1 MGNQKNSNFTI
12 FYLSSEGKKLAEKLR
27 ILLKKAE
34 ISKLKK
40 ELIAE
45 KWQKGN
51 ILIFIMALGIVI
63 RQITEFVKSKKE
75 DPGVLVINETGKF
88 VIPLLGGHS
97 AEVNKIAQKLADF
110 TSAEPVIT
118 TASDSKA
125 LPALD
130 LWIKRMGL
138 ISKNPE
144 ILPKIMAIFNERRY
158 LKVYKETN
166 FKIPLFNFAKE
177 VDNYRE
183 AEVIITNKSLGDL
196 KTQLI
201 LIAPNLWVGLGF
213 HEGITEKEIEIA
225 INKVFK
231 EKNLDILALKGIAT
245 LEKKAKYLPLKTFCQ
260 NKKLILLG
268 FNKDEL
274 QKKEACTPSKKVFQ
288 AVEVYSVSEQSALV
302 ASKGALLIPKRILK
316 NITIAVAEEIY
327 RIPGKLYIVGTGPG
341 KIEYLTLK
349 ALTIL
354 REAEVVVGYKTYLK
368 FLEKLLPGK
377 EIYNF
382 SMTEEIKRAKKA
394 IEEALKGK
402 IVALI
407 SGGDPGIYGM
417 AGLVL
422 EILGKNNL
430 SLEVEIIP
438 GISALNA
445 CSALIGAPLMNDFA
459 VISLSD
465 RLTPWE
471 EIKKKLNII
480 SQADLP
486 IVIYNPR
493 SKRRKI
499 QLSEAKKIIL
509 QYRKETIPVAVVCSA
524 MRDSQKIYFTTL
536 GELDE
541 NLVDM
546 KSTIIIG
553 SSKSFYFN
561 QWFIT
566 SRGYE
571 RKYEKEFEI
580 SSFLE

>member
-1 MGNQKNSNFTI
+1 MAKRKYFN
-12 FYLSSEGKKLAEKLR
+12 
-27 ILLKKAE
+27 
-34 ISKLKK
+34 
-40 ELIAE
+40 
-45 KWQKGN
+45 
-51 ILIFIMALGIVI
+51 FIMALGIVI
-63 RQITEFVKSKKE
+63 RQITKFVKSKKE
-75 DPGVLVINETGKF
+75 DPEVLVINETGKF
-88 VIPLLGGHS
+88 VSPLLNGHS
-97 AEVNKIAQKLADF
+97 VEVNKIAQKLADF

-130 LWIKRMGL
+130 LWIKRMDL
-138 ISKNPE
+138 IPKNPE
-144 ILPKIMAIFNERRY
+144 ILPKIMTIFNKKRY
-158 LKVYKETN
+158 LRVYKETN
-166 FKIPLFNFAKE
+166 LKIPLFNFAKE
-177 VDNYRE
+177 VNNYRE
-183 AEVIITNKSLGDL
+183 AQVIITNKSLGNL

-354 REAEVVVGYKTYLK
+354 RKAEVVVGYKTYLK

-394 IEEALKGK
+394 IGEALKGK